1 MGLKDV
7 LEIILRFYCPIKSNK
22 IDLTGVIFY
31 NFEQNCLIVLNNF
44 TQAKHMNEKTIS
56 IEAFSPLEIYG
67 ANDNNLNLMKKIF
80 PQLKIIARG
89 DIIKIAGTD
98 EDLKEFEHRFSL
110 LLSSYERF
118 GRITENDIL
127 QIMGTEEEIVIKVDK
142 GAKKDDILV
151 FGRDGLLVKA
161 RTVNQRKMVKAS
173 DKNDLVLAIGPA
185 GTGKTYT
192 AVALAVRALKNK
204 EVKRIILTRP
214 AVEAGENLGFL
225 PGDLKDKLDPYLQ
238 PLYDALR
245 DMLPTQKLLSYLE
258 DGTIEVAPLAF
269 MRGRTLDHAFS
280 ILDEAQNTTP
290 NQLKMFL
297 TRMGRSSKFI
307 VTGDITQ
314 IDLPPKQE
322 SGLIHATRVL
332 SKTNGIEFI
341 HLDEKDIIRHKLVS
355 KIISAYGIKEDG
367 K

>member
-1 MGLKDV
+1 MS
-7 LEIILRFYCPIKSNK
+7 EKS
-22 IDLTGVIFY
+22 
-31 NFEQNCLIVLNNF
+31 
-44 TQAKHMNEKTIS
+44 IS
-56 IEAFSPLEIYG
+56 IEAYSPLEVYG
-67 ANDNNLNLMKKIF
+67 VNDNNLNMIKKLF
-80 PQLKIIARG
+80 PLIKIVARG

-98 EDLKEFEHRFSL
+98 KDLIEFERRFSL
-110 LLSSYERF
+110 LLTSYEQF
-118 GRITENDIL
+118 GRITENDIM
-127 QIMGTEEEIVIKVDK
+127 QIMDTEESSDIAQEKV
-142 GAKKDDILV
+142 AKKDDILV
-151 FGRDGLLVKA
+151 FGRNGLLVKA

-173 DKNDLVLAIGPA
+173 DKKDLIFSIGPA

-214 AVEAGENLGFL
+214 AVEAGEHLGFL

-269 MRGRTLDHAFS
+269 MRGRTLDHAFA

-322 SGLIHATRVL
+322 SGLIHAA
-332 SKTNGIEFI
+332 GILKETKDIDFI
-341 HLDEKDIIRHKLVS
+341 YLNEKDIVRHKLVS
-355 KIISAYGIKEDG
+355 KIIAAYALKKSSE
-367 K
+367 